1 MKITKSRLKQIIL
14 EELKLS
20 EQEPPTTR
28 QKQITKATSVGS
40 KMTEEEYS
48 EVLLDILSTEQVV
61 PAERLKALM
70 KVFGASVGA
79 RINTA
84 IEDKLNKEKNN
95 E

>member
-28 QKQITKATSVGS
+28 QQRITNATNVGS
-40 KMTEEEYS
+40 KMTKEEYS

-61 PAERLKALM
+61 PAERLKALK
-70 KVFGASVGA
+70 KVFGDSIGA

-84 IEDKLNKEKNN
+84 IEDRIKQGE
-95 E
+95 EQ

>member
-61 PAERLKALM
+61 PAERLKALK
-70 KVFGASVGA
+70 KVFGDSIGA
-79 RINTA
+79 RVNTA
-84 IEDKLNKEKNN
+84 IEDRIKQGE
-95 E
+95 EQ

>member
-28 QKQITKATSVGS
+28 QQQITKATSVGS

-48 EVLLDILSTEQVV
+48 EVLLGILSTEQVV
-61 PAERLKALM
+61 PAERLKAFK
-70 KVFGASVGA
+70 KVFGDSIGA

-84 IEDKLNKEKNN
+84 IEDRIKQGGEQ
-95 E
+95 